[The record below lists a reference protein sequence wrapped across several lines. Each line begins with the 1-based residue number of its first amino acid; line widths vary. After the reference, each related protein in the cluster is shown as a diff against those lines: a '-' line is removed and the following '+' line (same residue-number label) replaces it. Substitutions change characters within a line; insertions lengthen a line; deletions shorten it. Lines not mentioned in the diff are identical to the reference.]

1 MGARPAVFL
10 LVVCACGYAG
20 QAEEPPPT
28 VDVIPQPR
36 HVTLVQGEF
45 AVDRYCVVLVSEKAT
60 RGTRRA
66 ARAIQLGIRE
76 RLGLDVPV
84 MRIAEQTRRSPTR
97 PIWVV
102 EPRLRRRP
110 AKTIGA
116 QGLKFSGKLLDGG
129 YFIRV
134 DAVEAVIHGANDAGS
149 YHGAQTLLQ
158 LIRPGRKGGLLR
170 KSGPPTIPCLWI
182 KDWPS
187 QPVRV
192 IPSPFGP
199 HEDTSIGV
207 GGSERLIELGAHY
220 KLNALPKALLAA
232 DPGFGDRL
240 RALAAWRGISIID
253 EAPRDADSPLLTA
266 LIGDAADPL
275 RLRLAAQAE
284 AAWGPPDPDAET
296 FRRRLAVDAAN
307 YPMRAMPPPRP
318 VPKRD
323 LLEDDEAEK
332 EGQD

>member
-1 MGARPAVFL
+1 MTRRTAL
-10 LVVCACGYAG
+10 LILCSLALPTGPRLAAG
-20 QAEEPPPT
+20 EEPPTT
-28 VDVIPQPR
+28 VDVIPRPR
-36 HVTLVQGEF
+36 HVTLVQGAF

-170 KSGPPTIPCLWI
+170 KSGPPTIPCLWLR
-182 KDWPS
+182 DWPS
-187 QPVRV
+187 QRLRA
-192 IPSPFGP
+192 IPTELDLGNDAHAF
-199 HEDTSIGV
+199 
-207 GGSERLIELGAHY
+207 ERLLDLAARY
-220 KLNALPKALLAA
+220 KLNAFLESSLPA
-232 DPGFGDRL
+232 DA
-240 RALAAWRGISIID
+240 ALAARIRDGAARRHIRLVAK
-253 EAPRDADSPLLTA
+253 APPPPQTRLPSPPEGAGVAVA
-266 LIGDAADPL
+266 L
-275 RLRLAAQAE
+275 RHVLAARGE
-284 AAWGPPDPDAET
+284 ASWGPPDPDAET
-296 FRRRLAVDAAN
+296 FRRILDLDVAR
-307 YPMRAMPPPRP
+307 YPMPMVPSPRP
-318 VPKRD
+318 APKRD

-332 EGQD
+332 QGQE